1 MESVTPIQSFH
12 CSFFEQYLNEYH
24 IGRHVHQLQL
34 FISCLLLWMQIIKEK
49 DKRLEKT
56 QNKIKILFGKVLDFA
71 YKT

>member
-1 MESVTPIQSFH
+1 
-12 CSFFEQYLNEYH
+12 
-24 IGRHVHQLQL
+24 
-34 FISCLLLWMQIIKEK
+34 MQIIKEK